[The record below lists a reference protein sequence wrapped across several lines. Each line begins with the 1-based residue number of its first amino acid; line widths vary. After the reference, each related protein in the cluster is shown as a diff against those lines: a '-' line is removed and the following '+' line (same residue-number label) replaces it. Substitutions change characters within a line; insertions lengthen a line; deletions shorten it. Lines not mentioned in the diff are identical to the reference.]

1 MIINPAI
8 FVRKEIFDTKKAPIH
23 VADAPR
29 RINTIENPTTKN
41 IELNIIMRLSLL
53 RNAVLLSFPVISSME
68 TPDIK
73 EIYPGTSG
81 KTHGDRNEINPA
93 ANAMYMETSWII
105 TSDVQ

>member
-8 FVRKEIFDTKKAPIH
+8 FVRKELFDTKKAPIH

-41 IELNIIMRLSLL
+41 NELNIIVRLSLL

-68 TPDIK
+68 IPDIK
-73 EIYPGTSG
+73 EIYPGISG

-93 ANAMYMETSWII
+93 AKTIYIETSCII
-105 TSDVQ
+105 S